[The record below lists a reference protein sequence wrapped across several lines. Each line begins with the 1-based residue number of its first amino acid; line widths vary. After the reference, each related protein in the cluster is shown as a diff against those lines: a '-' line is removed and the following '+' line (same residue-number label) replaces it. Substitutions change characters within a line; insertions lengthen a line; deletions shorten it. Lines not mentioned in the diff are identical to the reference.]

1 MYNDDEVR
9 ITCRSEEKTV
19 EKLDWKLKIALG
31 FLGLLTIYSLPLF
44 PIVLGAVYVGYLNR
58 NVA

>member
-1 MYNDDEVR
+1 M
-9 ITCRSEEKTV
+9 

-44 PIVLGAVYVGYLNR
+44 SIILGAVYVGYLNR